1 MVRADACQLRGERR
15 GHPGNAA
22 RSRGRIYTNFFFSL
36 YHVEPRVLGIRRHVV
51 CARAQR
57 ALHAKTPLKGGQV
70 ARQLI
75 GELHAQR

>member
-1 MVRADACQLRGERR
+1 MPANCEASDVVIWETLLGAVGASIQ
-15 GHPGNAA
+15 
-22 RSRGRIYTNFFFSL
+22 TFFSL
-36 YHVEPRVLGIRRHVV
+36 YHVEPRVLSIGSHLV

-57 ALHAKTPLKGGQV
+57 ALHAKTPLKGSQV